1 MRNRRNRFR
10 SSVNNL
16 DTLHI
21 IELIL
26 EVLIVIF
33 LIIFIFSSIKVKNNI
48 SQNNSTIQI
57 SENNEFNTNSNSITD
72 TNNILNYDK
81 NSNEQ
86 NNKSDNKKDEPQST
100 TIHMALTGD
109 IMCHNTIYKDAYN
122 SETDNYDFS
131 YIFED
136 IKYNIQTADIA
147 IRQLRNNFCRKVCR
161 L

>member
-10 SSVNNL
+10 SNVNNL

-21 IELIL
+21 IKLIL
-26 EVLIVIF
+26 EILIVIF
-33 LIIFIFSSIKVKNNI
+33 LLIFVFSSIKVK
-48 SQNNSTIQI
+48 QNVSKSAVQI
-57 SENNEFNTNSNSITD
+57 AESNEINDNSNSN
-72 TNNILNYDK
+72 TNTNTSNVISNNN
-81 NSNEQ
+81 NSKEQ
-86 NNKSDNKKDEPQST
+86 NKIDEPQST

-122 SETDNYDFS
+122 SETESYDFS

-147 IRQLRNNFCRKVCR
+147 VR
-161 L
+161 